1 MTKDEKQD
9 PKVGV
14 FLCYCG
20 NNIGGVV
27 NIPEVAEFARHLE
40 SVEFVDENTHSC
52 SSEGI
57 RKIQEAIKEHDLERV
72 VVASCTPRTHE
83 PLFMEAVEEVG
94 LNKYLF
100 QMVNIR
106 EQDSWVHGFDHAAAT
121 KKAKYL
127 VQMGVEKA
135 RYLEPEEDP
144 EIQITPGCL
153 VVGGGVSGMTAAI
166 SVASQGFPVYL
177 VEMEPHLGGLVSQLS
192 GLLPTDQSA
201 EKLLEDMIGRVEAEK
216 NIHVFK
222 SSTVDAVEGFIG
234 HFTATIKT
242 PKEPV
247 VKEIGTIIVAT
258 GADVLKPNGYYLYGE
273 HDDIITQLELETKMR
288 DDFKVPDTVTMIQCV
303 GAMEEKGRTYCSRV
317 CCGVAIKNSTVLKK
331 KRPDADVRVLYR
343 QLTAYGVDLE
353 KYYQEALDLGVKFI
367 KYIPEDPPEVTI
379 KDDTVTIKVN
389 DILYGE
395 EHTYKTDLLVLSTP
409 LIPREET
416 KDIAKKLRVPL
427 NSDGFLLEAHP
438 KMRPVDFSSEG
449 IYMAGTAHSPKNI
462 AESITQGMAAASH
475 ALIPLRKQIMK
486 VEAIIAEVNPE
497 VCVGC
502 GACASVCPFKAIDW
516 GPTGFPRVNK
526 AACKGCGLCSVECP
540 VGAMQL
546 KYFKDYQLIPAIDG
560 ILDSE
565 NIDPNDTDDPM
576 ILVMA
581 CRWCSYAA
589 ADLAGIMRLKYP
601 TNTRILLVPCT
612 GRVDFRHIFEAFEKG
627 ADGVVIAGCLKEQCH
642 YIDGNIIAEQRVVQ
656 AKKTLKVLGIDP
668 ERLEMIF
675 NSAGMPR
682 EFAAFMNTFTERI
695 IEKKRVERNKIP
707 AFIADKVPAEDD

>member
-1 MTKDEKQD
+1 MTQGKQSE

-14 FLCYCG
+14 FLCHCG
-20 NNIGGVV
+20 TNIGGVV
-27 NIPEVAEFARHLE
+27 NLPEVAEFTRQLD
-40 SVEFVDENTHSC
+40 SVSYVDENTHSC

-57 RKIQEAIKEHDLERV
+57 RKIQAAIKEHDLDRV

-94 LNKYLF
+94 MNKYLF

-106 EQDSWVHGFDHAAAT
+106 EHDSWVHGFDHDAAT
-121 KKAKYL
+121 KKAMYL

-144 EIQITPGCL
+144 EIQITPSCL
-153 VVGGGVSGMTAAI
+153 VIGGGVSGMTAAV

-177 VEMEPHLGGLVSQLS
+177 VEMEPHLGGLVSKLH

-201 EKLLEDMIGRVEAEK
+201 EKLLETMIGQVEAEK
-216 NIHVFK
+216 NITVYT
-222 SSTVDAVEGFIG
+222 SSTVEAVEGFIG

-242 PKEPV
+242 PEETLEN
-247 VKEIGTIIVAT
+247 EIGTIIVAT
-258 GADVLKPNGYYLYGE
+258 GADVLTPEGYYSYGE
-273 HDDIITQLELETKMR
+273 HEDIITQLELEMNMR
-288 DDFKVPDTVTMIQCV
+288 NEFKVPDTVTMIQCV
-303 GAMEEKGRTYCSRV
+303 GSMEEKGRTYCSRV

-331 KRPDADVRVLYR
+331 MRPDTDVRVLYR

-379 KDDTVTIKVN
+379 ENDQVSVKVN
-389 DILYGE
+389 DLLYGE
-395 EHTYKTDLLVLSTP
+395 ENSFKTDLLVLSTP

-416 KDIAKKLRVPL
+416 KDIAKKLRVPV

-449 IYMAGTAHSPKNI
+449 IFLAGTAHSPKNI

-475 ALIPLRKQIMK
+475 ALIPLRKQSMK
-486 VEAIIAEVNPE
+486 VEAIITEVDQE
-497 VCVGC
+497 KCIGC
-502 GACASVCPFKAIDW
+502 GACASVCPFQAIDW

-546 KYFKDYQLIPAIDG
+546 KYFKDYQLMPAIQG
-560 ILDSE
+560 ILNPEHINNE
-565 NIDPNDTDDPM
+565 NPDEPVVLTI
-576 ILVMA
+576 A

-612 GRVDFRHIFEAFEKG
+612 GRVDFKHIFEAFEKG
-627 ADGVVIAGCLKEQCH
+627 ADGVVVAGCLKDQCH
-642 YIDGNIIAEQRVVQ
+642 YIDGNLIAERRVDL
-656 AKKTLKVLGIDP
+656 AKKSLKVLGVDP
-668 ERLEMIF
+668 DRLEMIF

-682 EFAAFMNTFTERI
+682 EFVAFMNDFTERI
-695 IEKKRVERNKIP
+695 IEKKRVEREKLPVFKETEI
-707 AFIADKVPAEDD
+707 PAEDD

>member
-1 MTKDEKQD
+1 MTPDKQRE
-9 PKVGV
+9 PKIGV
-14 FLCYCG
+14 FLCHCG

-27 NIPEVAEFARHLE
+27 NLPEVADFARNLDTVE
-40 SVEFVDENTHSC
+40 SVYENSHSC

-57 RKIQEAIKEHDLERV
+57 RKIQEAIKEHELDRV

-83 PLFMEAVEEVG
+83 QLFMEAVEEVDM
-94 LNKYLF
+94 NKYLF

-106 EQDSWVHGFDHAAAT
+106 EHDSWVHGFDHEAAT

-127 VQMGVEKA
+127 VQMGIEKA

-144 EIQITPGCL
+144 EIQITPSCL
-153 VVGGGVSGMTAAI
+153 VIGGGVSGMTAAL

-177 VEMEPHLGGLVSQLS
+177 VEKESHLGGLVSKLS
-192 GLLPTDQSA
+192 DLLPTDQSA
-201 EKLLEDMIGRVEAEK
+201 EKLLDKIIAQINAEE
-216 NIHVFK
+216 NIHVYT
-222 SSTVDAVEGFIG
+222 SSTVDAIEGFIG
-234 HFTATIKT
+234 HFTSAIKT
-242 PKEPV
+242 PTMLV
-247 VKEIGTIIVAT
+247 SQEIGTIIVAT
-258 GADVLKPNGYYLYGE
+258 GADALTPDGYYNYGE
-273 HDDIITQLELETKMR
+273 HEDIITQLELEMKMR
-288 DDFKVPDTVTMIQCV
+288 NDFEVPDTVTMIQCV
-303 GAMEEKGRTYCSRV
+303 GAMEEKGRAYCSRI

-331 KRPDADVRVLYR
+331 KKPETDVRVLYR

-367 KYIPEDPPEVTI
+367 KYVPEDPPEVII
-379 KDDTVTIKVN
+379 KDEGVTIKVN
-389 DILYGE
+389 DLLYGE
-395 EHTYKTDLLVLSTP
+395 EHTYNTDLLVLSTP

-416 KDIAKKLRVPL
+416 KDIAKKLRVPI

-449 IYMAGTAHSPKNI
+449 IYLAGTAHSPKNI

-475 ALIPLRKQIMK
+475 ALIPLRKQNMK
-486 VEAIIAEVNPE
+486 VEAIIAEVNPDL
-497 VCVGC
+497 CVGC

-516 GPTGFPRVNK
+516 GPTGFPRVNN

-546 KYFKDYQLIPAIDG
+546 KYFKDYQLIPAIGG
-560 ILDSE
+560 ILNPE
-565 NIDPNDTDDPM
+565 HVNPEDPDEPV
-576 ILVMA
+576 ILTIA

-612 GRVDFRHIFEAFEKG
+612 GRVDFKHIFEAFEKG
-627 ADGVVIAGCLKEQCH
+627 ADGVVVAGCLKEQCH
-642 YIDGNIIAEQRVVQ
+642 YIDGNLIAERRVEE
-656 AKKTLKVLGIDP
+656 AKKALKVLSIESD
-668 ERLEMIF
+668 RLEMIF

-682 EFAAFMNTFTERI
+682 EFVAFMNKFTERI
-695 IEKKRVERNKIP
+695 IEMKRVERNKLQV
-707 AFIADKVPAEDD
+707 FLAEEILAEND